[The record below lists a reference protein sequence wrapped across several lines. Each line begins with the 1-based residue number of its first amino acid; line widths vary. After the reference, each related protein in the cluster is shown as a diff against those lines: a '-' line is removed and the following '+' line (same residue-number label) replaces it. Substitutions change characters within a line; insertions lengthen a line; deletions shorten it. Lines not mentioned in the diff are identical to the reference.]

1 MKASVIAFV
10 KNFSAV
16 TKFFTGSE
24 KIQSYP
30 VAKTL
35 TSVMEGYESE
45 MTEILTDLEKDDQ
58 TYANRIAASASNVT
72 RVAYPLAK
80 AVEDIVLNSGDTV
93 SSKKIHF
100 TYTQMMSKGSGTV
113 LAGAQEIL
121 EQSSKYVSNL
131 AGYKR
136 GQENIDE
143 LKEAI
148 DQLIKD
154 KKDLTTYNEG
164 RQKKADR
171 LDVVIGLAKK
181 CVERADLF
189 VETIRIDY
197 PNIHKGYQDVRKS
210 KEEVPHLSMIKIL
223 DSVTKE
229 PVLEATVSVYST
241 TRMVNGQPL
250 KIMERKTG
258 VNGLIRVDKAD
269 YDVYRVV
276 AKKVDRNDGEGMLII
291 ADSRP
296 VVVEITMQKRDFN

>member
-121 EQSSKYVSNL
+121 E
-131 AGYKR
+131 
-136 GQENIDE
+136 
-143 LKEAI
+143 
-148 DQLIKD
+148 
-154 KKDLTTYNEG
+154 
-164 RQKKADR
+164 
-171 LDVVIGLAKK
+171 
-181 CVERADLF
+181 
-189 VETIRIDY
+189 
-197 PNIHKGYQDVRKS
+197 
-210 KEEVPHLSMIKIL
+210 
-223 DSVTKE
+223 
-229 PVLEATVSVYST
+229 
-241 TRMVNGQPL
+241 
-250 KIMERKTG
+250 
-258 VNGLIRVDKAD
+258 
-269 YDVYRVV
+269 
-276 AKKVDRNDGEGMLII
+276 
-291 ADSRP
+291 
-296 VVVEITMQKRDFN
+296 